1 MTRLE
6 DSCTTTYTKNEDG
19 SVTCTIQ
26 INTVGAKCLETIAA
40 SPGEFITNYFNV
52 RVKNEGERIIKLVMD
67 SLIEENK
74 LEEMKSMEETILTY
88 TKPQIISYDMEASNI
103 A

>member
-1 MTRLE
+1 
-6 DSCTTTYTKNEDG
+6 
-19 SVTCTIQ
+19 
-26 INTVGAKCLETIAA
+26 
-40 SPGEFITNYFNV
+40 
-52 RVKNEGERIIKLVMD
+52 VKNEGERIIKLVMD